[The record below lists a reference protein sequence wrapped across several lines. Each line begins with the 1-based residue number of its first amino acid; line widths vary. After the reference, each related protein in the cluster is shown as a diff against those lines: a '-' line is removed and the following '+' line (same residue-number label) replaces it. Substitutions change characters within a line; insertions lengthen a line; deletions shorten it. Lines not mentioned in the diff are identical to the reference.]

1 MQERYALMTRLRDHL
16 AELFELC
23 GTPAEQV
30 PVEPAPAPLRWLE
43 TLLRDRGLYD
53 YLKELDAQAVQAIQ
67 TAKERNLDFWNAQ
80 ENERILERQ
89 EEELLQLRQQLQTL
103 QPAPQVS
110 TDAGQLAMIQDIIAM
125 RDNLMLRKNWIRNF
139 APDEKT
145 AAQMVD
151 GQLQETAKLLERA
164 GVEIMEQTGAFDCR
178 LHAAV
183 ETRPALYP
191 EQDGQIAETFR
202 PGYRFRGEVLRPQ
215 EVILYIKNT

>member
-1 MQERYALMTRLRDHL
+1 MQERYVLMMQLRDHL
-16 AELFELC
+16 TELFELC

-30 PVEPAPAPLRWLE
+30 PVAPAPVPLRWLE
-43 TLLRDRGLYD
+43 ALLRDRRLYE
-53 YLKELDAQAVQAIQ
+53 YLKGLDAQAVQAIQ

-110 TDAGQLAMIQDIIAM
+110 TDAGQLAMVQDIIAM

-183 ETRPALYP
+183 ETRPALNP

-215 EVILYIKNT
+215 EVILYIKA